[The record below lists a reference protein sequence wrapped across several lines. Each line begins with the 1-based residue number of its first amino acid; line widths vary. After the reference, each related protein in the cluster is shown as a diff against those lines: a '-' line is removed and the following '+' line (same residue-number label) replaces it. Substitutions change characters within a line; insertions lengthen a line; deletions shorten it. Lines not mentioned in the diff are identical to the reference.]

1 MLPREQWVPLAQ
13 AHHDRV
19 DARTRE
25 HLARRARG
33 EKHAVEDFVWTYY
46 RHRPAQLRRWHPG
59 PGVVLENAPDHE
71 ATRHYTTSERDGTRL
86 TSLNVS
92 EFMSRRG
99 SLVRH
104 IHDLLT
110 ATAGRT
116 PTLGCFGL
124 HEWAMVYRGADHRRH
139 PAPLRLGASGTD
151 EVVDS
156 MQISCTH
163 FDAYRFFTPAAAPL
177 NRYRPTRQGE
187 IELEQPGCLHA
198 GMDLY
203 RFAGE
208 LLPAVPSEL
217 VVDCFDHAMRARY
230 LDMAASPYDLAY
242 LGVEPVR
249 IETPR
254 GRAEYVAAQKALAE
268 AAFPLRHRLIA
279 ATADLLRHEAEP
291 GTAASPGAATN
302 LC

>member
-163 FDAYRFFTPAAAPL
+163 FDAYRFFTPDARPL
-177 NRYRPTRQGE
+177 NTLEPTREGQ
-187 IELEQPGCLHA
+187 LAMEQPGCLHA

-203 RFAGE
+203 KWCFKLA
-208 LLPAVPSEL
+208 PAVPSEL
-217 VVDCFDHAMRARY
+217 TLEAFRLARDIRELDMRA
-230 LDMAASPYDLAY
+230 APYDLRE
-242 LGVEPVR
+242 LGYEPIR
-249 IETPR
+249 IETPS
-254 GRAEYVAAQKALAE
+254 GRAEYAAAQRGFTVRSNAL
-268 AAFPLRHRLIA
+268 RRRLLEVLDRIA
-279 ATADLLRHEAEP
+279 VEQPQTSR
-291 GTAASPGAATN
+291 
-302 LC
+302 